1 MPALDNSSQS
11 WPARRVICVGAVVL
25 RENKALLIRQV
36 KGASLEGQWSIPWGI
51 VETEEFPSSAAVRET
66 LEEGGVTAE
75 IEGLLGI
82 QNLSWENSIG
92 IIYLCRHVAGE
103 PLADGGVETDQAAYL
118 SLDEIEELNE
128 PIEPWCEWIVKRVLR
143 NEHHLIPSEPNN
155 PYQPKP
161 AFL

>member
-1 MPALDNSSQS
+1 
-11 WPARRVICVGAVVL
+11 VVL